1 MIEKAP
7 SRLNFGESRKKGI
20 IIYESVPKCN
30 STLENV
36 PTMAKRIDLRKILK
50 TKSAKIIIIA

>member
-1 MIEKAP
+1 MVSLK
-7 SRLNFGESRKKGI
+7 KKGI

-36 PTMAKRIDLRKILK
+36 PTMAKGIDLRKILK